1 MLKLRMEIMI
11 RMMDG
16 MRVGFPP
23 VWLWMKGTLG
33 QTSTMQKDENLIVVS
48 VFWCVRV
55 SRGMVGVPAKPN
67 NPRRDKAQPQTWEDN
82 LIKEN
87 ENEEWRKHSLPD
99 QLTRATALYQV
110 GTTSVE
116 CPKFSSAW
124 VISIG
129 SSFNL
134 WISLR
139 VRGYRQYN
147 PSQQRRTLSNGL
159 LESFL
164 LALWD
169 LKCKAPP
176 LPEEAPPPL
185 PPDAPPEWRS

>member
-1 MLKLRMEIMI
+1 MLKLRMI
-11 RMMDG
+11 DG
-16 MRVGFPP
+16 MG
-23 VWLWMKGTLG
+23 G
-33 QTSTMQKDENLIVVS
+33 
-48 VFWCVRV
+48 RV
-55 SRGMVGVPAKPN
+55 SSSVVGNEKDLGTDIHDAKRREPRCSFSVLMCESRDMVGVPAKPN
-67 NPRRDKAQPQTWEDN
+67 NPIRDQAQPQTWEDN

-99 QLTRATALYQV
+99 QLTRVTALYQV